1 MHSTRALYAPRHL
14 RGDPNAA
21 SLPILIS
28 SLAVSPST
36 WLLFRGEI
44 LPFFPGGRGLRL
56 LTWSKQPLWIN
67 KSRQDSFLGRLPLTN
82 LVPPSLKISA
92 ISTVIASIVMQVVA
106 ARSRVRLFRCA
117 TYLNSRR
124 NAIVSLGF

>member
-56 LTWSKQPLWIN
+56 LTWSKKPLWIN
-67 KSRQDSFLGRLPLTN
+67 KSRQDSFLGRLRLTN
-82 LVPPSLKISA
+82 LSP
-92 ISTVIASIVMQVVA
+92 ASPKTA
-106 ARSRVRLFRCA
+106 DLHTLLSP
-117 TYLNSRR
+117 
-124 NAIVSLGF
+124 